1 MVRAMN
7 VQMVV
12 VLAGACWPARGA
24 PSRGRANARDG
35 QLASRFQP
43 PSLGWDGWRQDG
55 RLEQP
60 RSRHAA
66 ARARSDEP
74 LAARRRLGGRRQT
87 CLTYRSTRTRAP
99 RLARAA
105 SGREWSSEPRASE
118 RGRSAQ
124 LHWAASAA
132 VAAPR
137 QPGCQEGR
145 RIDAEEIEPASAEAH
160 PPVLRA
166 SSWTKDATRWS
177 RSARLA
183 HHGVS
188 MHVAPERSGRPDA
201 ASAVA
206 PRTET
211 LEFEVDHRGWRPS
224 RAKLGTVG
232 LARGDEARGGA
243 WQGLRLA

>member
-1 MVRAMN
+1 VVRAMN

-87 CLTYRSTRTRAP
+87 CLTYRSTRTR
-99 RLARAA
+99 
-105 SGREWSSEPRASE
+105 EPRASE

-124 LHWAASAA
+124 LHRAASAS

-160 PPVLRA
+160 PRVLRA
-166 SSWTKDATRWS
+166 SSWTTDATRWS

>member
-1 MVRAMN
+1 MGW
-7 VQMVV
+7 
-12 VLAGACWPARGA
+12 LAPRC
-24 PSRGRANARDG
+24 PSRADAVETRSCACPLGRASSGSATTWRS
-35 QLASRFQP
+35 ASNLLDIP
-43 PSLGWDGWRQDG
+43 IDAD
-55 RLEQP
+55 
-60 RSRHAA
+60 
-66 ARARSDEP
+66 ARAP
-74 LAARRRLGGRRQT
+74 A
-87 CLTYRSTRTRAP
+87 RAP